1 MSMSGKLAEITKDNF
16 ESMKSQNARMVVDCW
31 ANWCGP
37 CRALAPMFE
46 RLADRYQ
53 GKVAFVKMDCDKNAD
68 LVMQLQIMAIPTIL
82 FFKDGELK
90 DTVVGLLDE
99 PELEDRVKRLL

>member
-1 MSMSGKLAEITKDNF
+1 MSGKLVEVTKENF
-16 ESMKSQNARMVVDCW
+16 ESIKSENAKLVVDCW

-53 GKVAFVKMDCDKNAD
+53 GKVTFAKMDCDKNPD
-68 LVMQLQIMAIPTIL
+68 LVMQLQVMAIPTIL
-82 FFKDGELK
+82 FFKGGELN
-90 DTVVGLLDE
+90 DTVVGLVSETELDTN
-99 PELEDRVKRLL
+99 VKRLL

>member
-1 MSMSGKLAEITKDNF
+1 MSGKLVEVTKENF
-16 ESMKSQNARMVVDCW
+16 GSIKSQNAKLVVDCW

-37 CRALAPMFE
+37 CRALAPIFE
-46 RLADRYQ
+46 RLAERYH

-68 LVMQLQIMAIPTIL
+68 LVMQFQIMAIPTIL

-90 DTVVGLLDE
+90 ETIIGLVDEFELD
-99 PELEDRVKRLL
+99 DQVKKLL